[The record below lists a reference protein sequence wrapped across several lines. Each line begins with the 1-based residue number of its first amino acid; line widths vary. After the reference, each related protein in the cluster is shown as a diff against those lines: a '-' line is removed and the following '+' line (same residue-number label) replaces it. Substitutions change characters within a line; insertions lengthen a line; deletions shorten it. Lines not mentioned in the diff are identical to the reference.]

1 MTHLPLLHLR
11 CAITTT
17 LTDTDT
23 ARDAALLDA
32 QETKTYHRFLA
43 SEDRRDYA
51 AAHALLRRT
60 LTSVVPNHPPEAWC
74 FERTALGKPYLSAP
88 AVDGPP
94 LHFSLSHTRGHV
106 AGAISRDGEVGVD
119 AECRSHINDLE
130 RLMAGVCSTDERAQ
144 IRAVPQPEQVARFL
158 DLWSLKEA
166 YVKACG
172 TGIDTKLAHV
182 TFDLRAPS
190 LIRASLPS
198 EAANRCWFALFRPA
212 VDSRIAIALVPDR
225 GREVRLDAAR
235 VGTDGLALPMS
246 PIRVSGVF
254 EAVP

>member
-119 AECRSHINDLE
+119 VECRSHINDLE

-172 TGIDTKLAHV
+172 TGIRHETCARH
-182 TFDLRAPS
+182 LRSSCS
-190 LIRASLPS
+190 LTHSCFTAIRGGKQM
-198 EAANRCWFALFRPA
+198 
-212 VDSRIAIALVPDR
+212 LVR
-225 GREVRLDAAR
+225 
-235 VGTDGLALPMS
+235 
-246 PIRVSGVF
+246 
-254 EAVP
+254 AVPAGGRQSHCHSTCSRPGSRGAPRCCTCRHRRSGATNVAHSSIWWF